1 MREAPVARVPRRR
14 SATLRAARPAERAER
29 SAAAHGG
36 ALPTP
41 RARMGRGDTGPRGC
55 GGNHA
60 HSTKRPV
67 PVRRADRP
75 AITVRTARSAAA
87 TPTARADSVAVA
99 GGPVRVHAA
108 RPGAGPGGAIPCRP
122 GKQSSPRRLR
132 RGLDRSREVR
142 SAADAE
148 HLRAANRAG
157 ALGSGLTVLHRDLL
171 CVLHLALCLAL
182 YAVRLGHSGSLPFVT
197 VDVVGPLARR
207 SSVTSDTGSAQP
219 SGADSSNPTDPRR
232 RELAQR

>member
-41 RARMGRGDTGPRGC
+41 GAGTGRGNTGPHRC

-75 AITVRTARSAAA
+75 AITVRTARSTAG
-87 TPTARADSVAVA
+87 TQTARADSVAVA
-99 GGPVRVHAA
+99 GGTGC
-108 RPGAGPGGAIPCRP
+108 RPGRGGTGCRP
-122 GKQSSPRRLR
+122 GKRSSPRRLR

-219 SGADSSNPTDPRR
+219 YGADSSNPADPRR

>member
-1 MREAPVARVPRRR
+1 VARVPRRR
-14 SATLRAARPAERAER
+14 SATLRAVRAAERAERSAEQAER
-29 SAAAHGG
+29 SAAAHGS

-41 RARMGRGDTGPRGC
+41 GAGTGRGDTGPHRC

-75 AITVRTARSAAA
+75 AITVRTARSTAA
-87 TPTARADSVAVA
+87 TRTARADSVAVA
-99 GGPVRVHAA
+99 PGTGRGGTR
-108 RPGAGPGGAIPCRP
+108 CRP
-122 GKQSSPRRLR
+122 GKRSSPRRLR

-219 SGADSSNPTDPRR
+219 SGADSSNPADPRR

>member
-1 MREAPVARVPRRR
+1 MARVPRRR

-41 RARMGRGDTGPRGC
+41 GAGTGRGNTGPRRC

-75 AITVRTARSAAA
+75 AITVRTARSTAG
-87 TPTARADSVAVA
+87 TRTARADSVAVA
-99 GGPVRVHAA
+99 GGT
-108 RPGAGPGGAIPCRP
+108 GCRP
-122 GKQSSPRRLR
+122 GKRSSPRRLR

-207 SSVTSDTGSAQP
+207 SSVTIDTGSAQP
-219 SGADSSNPTDPRR
+219 SGADSSNPADPRR